1 MTTPQNPYQTPQGG
15 QAPQNPY
22 GAPSATVPPQGY
34 PAQPGA
40 NPGIPP
46 QGTPPQG
53 YPAPPAAGYATPPAP
68 QKTKRGGGFGKKLLI
83 RLGVVVLLFG
93 AWFVYDQVTGAP
105 DTAKVGDCVQN
116 SGTDANPDV
125 HVVGCSNSAAK
136 FKVLKVIDG
145 TDYQQCAAL
154 PGYEAAYTETGGNSS
169 DLVLCLG
176 ANK

>member
-1 MTTPQNPYQTPQGG
+1 MTTPQNPYQTPQDG

-22 GAPSATVPPQGY
+22 AAPNATVPPQGY
-34 PAQPGA
+34 PGQPGP
-40 NPGIPP
+40 N
-46 QGTPPQG
+46 QGVPPQG
-53 YPAPPAAGYATPPAP
+53 YAAPQATGYATPPAP
-68 QKTKRGGGFGKKLLI
+68 KSAKRGGGFGKKLLI
-83 RLGVVVLLFG
+83 RLGVVVLLFA

-125 HVVGCSNSAAK
+125 HVIGCSNSAAT

-145 TDYQQCAAL
+145 SDYHQCTAV
-154 PGYEAAYTETGGNSS
+154 PGYEAAYTETGGDSS